1 MSKDK
6 TTKQNAPGADDDIPE
21 PRPSRRWLGWLIA
34 VVLLLGGL
42 GGLTTAIGI
51 GPFGYRMFKYG
62 TATIFVY
69 NGTPHFAE
77 VDADG
82 TPYEIKPYEGQTVEI
97 TGGDVELKTTLRLV
111 EEDETGKPAMTDK
124 REFLETQSF
133 HADNTTNWFYQIATE
148 DSLCLAIVDLSS
160 YYDSNNG
167 GAPKIVATVFKDER
181 VQRFSG
187 KELHYPLDIMPDLA
201 EPPIYWVGPLACV
214 VLEQPNLAIANLR
227 EKAEE
232 GRKLL
237 EKRRAEDR
245 LKRGLQ

>member
-1 MSKDK
+1 MCGILGIINIEN
-6 TTKQNAPGADDDIPE
+6 QRPIGAE
-21 PRPSRRWLGWLIA
+21 
-34 VVLLLGGL
+34 LLGAMSE
-42 GGLTTAIGI
+42 TMVHR
-51 GPFGYRMFKYG
+51 GPDGAG
-62 TATIFVY
+62 VW
-69 NGTPHFAE
+69 
-77 VDADG
+77 VQADG
-82 TPYEIKPYEGQTVEI
+82 QCG
-97 TGGDVELKTTLRLV
+97 LAHR
-111 EEDETGKPAMTDK
+111 
-124 REFLETQSF
+124 R
-133 HADNTTNWFYQIATE
+133 
-148 DSLCLAIVDLSS
+148 LAIVDLSS